1 ALDRKKLAAFSA
13 LGGGFLRFPIGD
25 RRASSPLRCAMSPGR
40 SFITLPPGARAFR
53 AAPISS
59 SGTVSDLE
67 ALAESSLSGAA
78 TCGWGTPASVGGE
91 PGGTS
96 ASIHGLDY
104 LFSALRREGLIA
116 DELVLQLATFLRSLD
131 LFLELT
137 VRTVPRTLTTNQV
150 RRGGKQG
157 TDDPELSRIHSRT
170 QHPRDKRREA
180 SAHGAAYWST
190 SARLFFVLRADVAS
204 ACRTAGSGAGSSAA
218 GSILVSVSW
227 RRKSAE
233 SPA

>member
-1 ALDRKKLAAFSA
+1 
-13 LGGGFLRFPIGD
+13 
-25 RRASSPLRCAMSPGR
+25 
-40 SFITLPPGARAFR
+40 
-53 AAPISS
+53 
-59 SGTVSDLE
+59 
-67 ALAESSLSGAA
+67 
-78 TCGWGTPASVGGE
+78 VGGE

-96 ASIHGLDY
+96 ASIHGLGY

-170 QHPRDKRREA
+170 QHPRDKRRA
-180 SAHGAAYWST
+180 KRST
-190 SARLFFVLRADVAS
+190 K
-204 ACRTAGSGAGSSAA
+204 CINYT
-218 GSILVSVSW
+218 I
-227 RRKSAE
+227 
-233 SPA
+233 